1 VELLQ
6 RLHEGQQAT
15 VQTDQRSNPFPIQR
29 GTKQGDPI
37 SPILFNAVVELF
49 MARLKKTWG
58 AKKYGM
64 KVDSFADKDHVTNL
78 KYADDILLI
87 ATSLPQIKWML
98 GDVAKEAARVGLQ
111 LHPDKTKILR
121 NNIGCGSR
129 VREAKCGDVLIEVLD
144 CNSQAQYLG
153 RTSRMTTMD
162 DEEIMSRISEAWAKY
177 GVCKGELNDSHVP
190 LKLRIKLFNAV
201 ITPSS
206 TAVRL
211 AQ

>member
-1 VELLQ
+1 
-6 RLHEGQQAT
+6 
-15 VQTDQRSNPFPIQR
+15 
-29 GTKQGDPI
+29 
-37 SPILFNAVVELF
+37 
-49 MARLKKTWG
+49 
-58 AKKYGM
+58 
-64 KVDSFADKDHVTNL
+64 
-78 KYADDILLI
+78 
-87 ATSLPQIKWML
+87 
-98 GDVAKEAARVGLQ
+98 
-111 LHPDKTKILR
+111 
-121 NNIGCGSR
+121 
-129 VREAKCGDVLIEVLD
+129 VLIEVLD